1 MVIAAPLAGLLADT
15 WGIRAT
21 LLLAAAIF
29 ALVSVGLAISTFRT
43 VRAPV

>member
-1 MVIAAPLAGLLADT
+1 MVVVAPLAGLLADA
-15 WGIRAT
+15 WGIRVT

-29 ALVSVGLAISTFRT
+29 ALGALGLAMSAFRT